1 MSITPSPIPRPERE
15 SSAAS
20 SAESNAPSTPTGG
33 GGSSTSLQSVILLV
47 VLILVVAGG
56 LGFYSYQL
64 TNRLEEMKTSFDQTF
79 AAQNNI
85 LQAIGQRLDQ
95 GDERYA
101 DLQGEFSVTRE
112 RLGLTRNELQ
122 RARQIS
128 AELAERQRASA
139 TLLTS
144 QLDQLQQEQVTTQ
157 GSVGTLETDVVE
169 VKEDVKS
176 TQELLASTQMELQRV
191 KGDLGVQSDLIAHN
205 AGELDA
211 LRQLGERAYFEF
223 DLRKTRR
230 PQRVGEISLQLRK
243 TDVKRQKYTIHLVA
257 DDRTIEKKDK
267 TVHEPV
273 QFYRPGDGL
282 PTEIVVNQIYKDRIV
297 GYISS
302 PKSKGPSRTPMGSA
316 S

>member
-64 TNRLEEMKTSFDQTF
+64 TNRLEEMKTSFDQTS

-85 LQAIGQRLDQ
+85 LQAIGQRMDA

-144 QLDQLQQEQVTTQ
+144 QLGQLQQEQVTTQ
-157 GSVGTLETDVVE
+157 GSVGT
-169 VKEDVKS
+169 
-176 TQELLASTQMELQRV
+176 
-191 KGDLGVQSDLIAHN
+191 
-205 AGELDA
+205 
-211 LRQLGERAYFEF
+211 
-223 DLRKTRR
+223 
-230 PQRVGEISLQLRK
+230 
-243 TDVKRQKYTIHLVA
+243 
-257 DDRTIEKKDK
+257 
-267 TVHEPV
+267 
-273 QFYRPGDGL
+273 
-282 PTEIVVNQIYKDRIV
+282 
-297 GYISS
+297 
-302 PKSKGPSRTPMGSA
+302 
-316 S
+316 

>member
-15 SSAAS
+15 SSTES
-20 SAESNAPSTPTGG
+20 SAPSIPTGG
-33 GGSSTSLQSVILLV
+33 GGGSQSLQSVILLV
-47 VLILVVAGG
+47 VLILVVGGG

-64 TNRLEEMKTSFDQTF
+64 TNRLEEMKKTLAS
-79 AAQNNI
+79 QNEI
-85 LQAIGQRLDQ
+85 LQAIGQRLDA

-101 DLQGEFSVTRE
+101 DLQGESSVTRE

-144 QLDQLQQEQVTTQ
+144 QLGQLQQEQVTTQ

-176 TQELLASTQMELQRV
+176 TQDLLASTQIELQRV
-191 KGDLGVQSDLIAHN
+191 KGDLGVQSGLIAHN
-205 AGELDA
+205 AGELES
-211 LRQLGERAYFEF
+211 LRKLGERAYFEF

-230 PQRVGEISLQLRK
+230 PQRVGEIALHLRK
-243 TDVKRQKYTIHLVA
+243 TDVKRQKYTIHLIA

-282 PTEIVVNQIYKDRIV
+282 PTEIVVNQIFKDRIV

-302 PKSKGPSRTPMGSA
+302 PKEKGPSRTPMESA